1 MNDIYILR
9 KLFQNWNFASLPSL
23 RALPRMPGST
33 KKLCVYWNSEE
44 TNDLDKCEVHRWCW
58 VICSEKFMSVF
69 RNCNLD
75 QIFTK
80 QVVKTEC
87 IFQSLFDY
95 TKSLTA
101 MGFEP
106 TTSWLVNEHSTIY
119 PNWTPSNILEE
130 SVLWKNEEYTR
141 WWRFILKT
149 NLKLNA
155 ERMR

>member
-1 MNDIYILR
+1 
-9 KLFQNWNFASLPSL
+9 
-23 RALPRMPGST
+23 
-33 KKLCVYWNSEE
+33 
-44 TNDLDKCEVHRWCW
+44 
-58 VICSEKFMSVF
+58 MSVF

-119 PNWTPSNILEE
+119 PNRTPSNILEE

-141 WWRFILKT
+141 WWRFILKA